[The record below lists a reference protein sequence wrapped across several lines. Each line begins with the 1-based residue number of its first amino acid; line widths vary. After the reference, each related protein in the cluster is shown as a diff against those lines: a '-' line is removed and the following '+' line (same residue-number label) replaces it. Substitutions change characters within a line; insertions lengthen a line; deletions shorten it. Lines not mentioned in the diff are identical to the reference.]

1 VTDVVRPA
9 GAGTTASA
17 PGASSPPRPRRRS
30 GGEPVAYDFRR
41 PIQLSR
47 EHARILQIGLDGF
60 AKQATTVFTSTLRTV
75 CSVTLSSIDQQTY
88 SDYVQSL
95 GASTYMTIFKPEPI
109 NGSGI
114 LEMPVAATMV
124 CVDHLLG
131 GPGGANQPDRPL
143 TEIESAV
150 ISGFVERLLGE
161 LRYSL
166 EGVVTME
173 PRVVGVE
180 YSPQFAQAAAAG
192 DIMVVA
198 SFDLK
203 IGERDF
209 RMTFTLPFSG
219 VHPHLLAASAP
230 VAASDRERAEQA
242 MVAALLQDQ
251 FQHVPLDVKISFRH
265 TTVRPE
271 EVGNL
276 AVGDVIRLAHPAAA
290 PLDVTVDD
298 VVFAH
303 ATPGTHGRRLAA
315 QIVAAP
321 AP

>member
-1 VTDVVRPA
+1 MTDVVRP
-9 GAGTTASA
+9 GGGTTAQ
-17 PGASSPPRPRRRS
+17 GAAGPPRPRRRS

-60 AKQATTVFTSTLRTV
+60 ARQATTVFTSTLRTV
-75 CSVTLSSIDQQTY
+75 CSVTLSSIEQQTY

-95 GASTYMTIFKPEPI
+95 GGSTYMTIFKPEPI
-109 NGSGI
+109 TGSGI

-131 GPGGANQPDRPL
+131 GPGAANQPERPL
-143 TEIESAV
+143 SEIESAV
-150 ISGFVERLLGE
+150 VSGFVERLLGE

-166 EGVVTME
+166 EGVVAME
-173 PRVVGVE
+173 PRIVGVE

-230 VAASDRERAEQA
+230 TAASDRERAQQA
-242 MVAALLQDQ
+242 MVAALLQEQ
-251 FQHVPLDVKISFRH
+251 FQHVPLDVKVSFRN

-271 EVGNL
+271 EVAHL

>member
-1 VTDVVRPA
+1 MTDVVRPGA
-9 GAGTTASA
+9 AGTGTV
-17 PGASSPPRPRRRS
+17 RRRRA
-30 GGEPVAYDFRR
+30 GGEALAYDFRR

-60 AKQATTVFTSTLRTV
+60 ARQATTVFTSALRTV
-75 CSVTLSSIDQQTY
+75 CSVTLSSIQQQTY

-95 GASTYMTIFKPEPI
+95 GASTYMTIFRPEPI

-114 LEMPVAATMV
+114 FEMPVEATMV

-131 GPGGANQPDRPL
+131 GPGSPNQPDRPL

-150 ISGFVERLLGE
+150 VGGFVERLLGE

-166 EGVVTME
+166 EGVVPME
-173 PRVVGVE
+173 PQVTGVE

-198 SFDLK
+198 TFDLK
-203 IGERDF
+203 IGERDL

-219 VHPHLLAASAP
+219 LHPHLRTASAP
-230 VAASDRERAEQA
+230 VAASERERAQQA
-242 MVAALLQDQ
+242 MVAALLQEQ
-251 FQHVPLDVKISFRH
+251 FRDVPLDVKVSFRP

-290 PLDVTVDD
+290 PLDVMVDD
-298 VVFAH
+298 VLFAH

-315 QIVAAP
+315 QIVATP
-321 AP
+321 AH

>member
-1 VTDVVRPA
+1 MTDVVRPGTGT
-9 GAGTTASA
+9 GAAA
-17 PGASSPPRPRRRS
+17 ARARRRS
-30 GGEPVAYDFRR
+30 GGEPIPYDFRR

-47 EHARILQIGLDGF
+47 EHARILQLGLDGF

-75 CSVTLSSIDQQTY
+75 CSVSLSSIEQQTY

-95 GASTYMTIFKPEPI
+95 GPSTYMTIFKPEPI
-109 NGSGI
+109 NGAGI
-114 LEMPVAATMV
+114 LEMPVQATMV

-131 GPGGANQPDRPL
+131 GPGSAHQPDRPL
-143 TEIESAV
+143 SEIEGAV
-150 ISGFVERLLGE
+150 VGGFVQRLLGE

-166 EGVVTME
+166 EGIVAME
-173 PRVVGVE
+173 PQVTGVE

-198 SFDLK
+198 SFDLR
-203 IGERDF
+203 IGDRDF

-219 VHPHLLAASAP
+219 LHPHLLHASAP
-230 VAASDRERAEQA
+230 ITTTERERAQQA
-242 MVAALLQDQ
+242 VVAALLQEQ
-251 FQHVPLDVKISFRH
+251 FQDVPLDVRVRLRH
-265 TTVRPE
+265 TSVAPE
-271 EVGNL
+271 EVGTL

-290 PLDVTVDD
+290 PLDVTVDE

-315 QIVAAP
+315 QIVAVPQHRAT
-321 AP
+321 

>member
-1 VTDVVRPA
+1 M
-9 GAGTTASA
+9 
-17 PGASSPPRPRRRS
+17 
-30 GGEPVAYDFRR
+30 AYDFRR

-47 EHARILQIGLDGF
+47 EHARILQLGLDGF

-75 CSVTLSSIDQQTY
+75 CSVTLSSIEQQTY

-95 GASTYMTIFKPEPI
+95 GASTYMTIFRPEPI
-109 NGSGI
+109 TGSGI
-114 LEMPVAATMV
+114 LEMPVEATMV

-131 GPGGANQPDRPL
+131 GPGSPHQPDRPL
-143 TEIESAV
+143 TEIEGV
-150 ISGFVERLLGE
+150 VVSGFVTRLLGE

-173 PRVVGVE
+173 PQVVGVE

-198 SFDLK
+198 TFDLK
-203 IGERDF
+203 IGDRDF

-219 VHPHLLAASAP
+219 LHPHLMTASAP
-230 VAASDRERAEQA
+230 TAMSDRERAKQA
-242 MVAALLQDQ
+242 MVAALLQEQ
-251 FQHVPLDVKISFRH
+251 FQQVPLDVVVRLRH
-265 TTVRPE
+265 TTVHPE
-271 EVGNL
+271 DVSTL

-315 QIVAAP
+315 QIVAVPKHRAP
-321 AP
+321 